1 MFPHSY
7 EARLSALE
15 QIIIIIVLGGGF
27 PRPNPNPPGD
37 SFASDSVRYEA
48 LMRAFRPGHFPPY
61 PPGDSF
67 ASDITRA
74 SLSELESAL
83 HQVNAE
89 LTRLRARE
97 GEINARLKDLRGES
111 SGKSK

>member
-15 QIIIIIVLGGGF
+15 QIIIIIILGGGI
-27 PRPNPNPPGD
+27 PRPNPPGD

-74 SLSELESAL
+74 TASELESAL
-83 HQVNAE
+83 HQLNAE
-89 LTRLRARE
+89 MTRLRAKE
-97 GEINARLKDLRGES
+97 GEIHARLKDLRGES
-111 SGKSK
+111 SGKAK

>member
-1 MFPHSY
+1 MSMHSF

-15 QIIIIIVLGGGF
+15 QIIIIIITGGGYI
-27 PRPNPNPPGD
+27 PRPPPPGD
-37 SFASDSVRYEA
+37 SFASDSVRFEA
-48 LMRAFRPGHFPPY
+48 LLRSIRPGPF

-74 SLSELESAL
+74 SVAELESSL

-97 GEINARLKDLRGES
+97 GEINARLKDLRGEQA